1 MEKIDLNNYEAYFLD
16 FMEGTLSAEEKHDLW
31 AFLALHPELKAEME
45 ADFGAVELLPEKVVF
60 EEKENLKIDA
70 GNLIITA
77 NTVDD
82 LMVASVEGQLT
93 KKHEADLKDYVK
105 HHNLTSTFAYYK
117 ATVLK
122 PDTRIV
128 YEEKEKLKVKTGVV
142 ISMRFITRVA
152 AVAAVGIVLVT
163 LAISNWN
170 SPGTITGET
179 PNFISDAKSQVL
191 LERLNGQIEVQ
202 NDTEKALSEIPEPNG
217 IKNNRQPNKQ
227 ENDMLDQFKNNDIV
241 KNDPVVDKDT
251 SGGVSPN
258 TKIGPDILDNNNP
271 KDEFAHEKNL
281 EPTDD
286 ENQDPLHILTED
298 EVIYASAQSG
308 IKREEPYKIVTDFA
322 GDIVNRDIEFTRDKD
337 VTSNDYVSYGFK
349 VGKFEFERKRSK

>member
-1 MEKIDLNNYEAYFLD
+1 MEKIDLTNYEAYFLD

-31 AFLALHPELKAEME
+31 AFLTLHPELKAEME

-93 KKHEADLKDYVK
+93 KKHEADLQDYVK
-105 HHNLTSTFAYYK
+105 RHNLTTTFAYYK

-122 PDTRIV
+122 PDAGIV

-152 AVAAVGIVLVT
+152 AAAAVGIVLVT

-170 SPGTITGET
+170 NPGTLTDET
-179 PNFISDAKSQVL
+179 PNFMSDAKSQFV
-191 LERLNGQIEVQ
+191 LERLNRQIDVQ
-202 NDTEKALSEIPEPNG
+202 NDTENELDAVPESNEIR
-217 IKNNRQPNKQ
+217 NNRQPDKQ
-227 ENDMLDQFKNNDIV
+227 ENNLLDQFRQNDLV
-241 KNDPVVDKDT
+241 KNDPIVNKDT
-251 SGGVSPN
+251 SGAALPN
-258 TKIGPDILDNNNP
+258 NKMGPDVLDKNIIP
-271 KDEFAHEKNL
+271 KDEFVHDKN
-281 EPTDD
+281 PKPISDD
-286 ENQDPLHILTED
+286 DPLPILPED
-298 EVIYASAQSG
+298 EVIYASVESR

-322 GDIVNRDIEFTRDKD
+322 GDIVNRDIEFTRNKD
-337 VTSNDYVSYGFK
+337 LTSNDYVSYGFK